1 MIFSERTIWNGL
13 IAAAAGLGSFQLY
26 NALMKDWT
34 PESSQN
40 IGNELSVNR
49 SISQTKV
56 EASPTSTYAKS
67 LERPLFHKS
76 RRPLPPKPLEPV
88 AQDVQPQPP
97 PAAPPPLVK
106 PPLSESY
113 SLRGVMIVKGKGF
126 ALFER
131 KDGTGLVNKPV
142 GELLDGWTIEAV
154 EPEKV
159 ILSLDGNKDE
169 IELVKPGS
177 GIPDI
182 QTSTTVLTPPE
193 PPQN

>member
-1 MIFSERTIWNGL
+1 MIFSERNIWNGL
-13 IAAAAGLGSFQLY
+13 IALAAGLGSFQLY
-26 NALMKDWT
+26 NVLTKDWK
-34 PESSQN
+34 PQSLQN
-40 IGNELSVNR
+40 LSNGLLVDR
-49 SISQTKV
+49 SISQAKV
-56 EASPTSTYAKS
+56 EASPTSTFAKS

-88 AQDVQPQPP
+88 VQDEQPQPP
-97 PAAPPPLVK
+97 PPAPLVR

-113 SLRGVMIVKGKGF
+113 SLRGVMIVEGQGF

-131 KDGTGLVNKPV
+131 KDGTGLVNKPA

-177 GIPDI
+177 GISDI
-182 QTSTTVLTPPE
+182 QTSTTVITPPE
-193 PPQN
+193 PPPN